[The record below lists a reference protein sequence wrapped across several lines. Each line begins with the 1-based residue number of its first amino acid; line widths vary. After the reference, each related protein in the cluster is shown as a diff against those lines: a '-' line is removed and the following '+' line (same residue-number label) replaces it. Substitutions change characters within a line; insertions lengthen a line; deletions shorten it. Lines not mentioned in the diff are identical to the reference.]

1 MHTITSTWSELL
13 GQFFPVFTQPGAKIF
28 ANLMTGW
35 ILCTARR
42 TITGIL
48 PFADPMTTRAHD
60 AYHRFFPDARWVMSQ
75 LWQKLA
81 LVLIARFCPK
91 GVITLAVDDTLFHHS
106 GRKMEGAG
114 AWRDAVR
121 STRKKVVY
129 AWGLNL
135 VVLTLQIQ
143 PPWGGEPLGL
153 PINMR
158 VHRKNQKTLIE
169 LAVEMIQEVR
179 SWVGQRAFRVVGD
192 GFYAPLAGKHLPNV
206 TIVSRIRR
214 DANLYDLLPK
224 KKKRKGRGRPRTKGK
239 KLAKLEK
246 MAAHIQKWTTVEYR
260 QRGAMVK
267 RLVYTR
273 IVLWPSVMK
282 NPIKL
287 VISRDPRGKE
297 KDDFF
302 FTTDLEMSACEVL
315 ECYGDRWAIEDTFKN
330 AKQSLGVQEPQT
342 YKRQGP
348 ERAAALGLWLYSIV
362 WLQYIQQKPNQRYF
376 FVQPWYT
383 QKNVPSFTDALS
395 CLRRELWRERIKAM
409 FGKSSVHNDKFDF
422 LIDALANAA

>member
-13 GQFFPVFTQPGAKIF
+13 GQFFSVFTKPGTKIF
-28 ANLMTGW
+28 ANLIAGW

-48 PFADPMTTRAHD
+48 PFADPMNIRAHD
-60 AYHRFFPDARWVMSQ
+60 AYHRFFPDARWATSR
-75 LWQKLA
+75 LWQKLTMT
-81 LVLIARFCPK
+81 LIARLCPK
-91 GVITLAVDDTLFHHS
+91 GMITLALDDTLFHHS
-106 GRKMEGAG
+106 GQKMDGAD

-121 STRKKVVY
+121 STKKKVVY

-158 VHRKNQKTLIE
+158 LHRKGEKTLIE
-169 LAVEMIQEVR
+169 LAVEMVQDVR
-179 SWVGQRAFRVVGD
+179 DWLGERPFRVVGD
-192 GFYAPLAGKHLPNV
+192 GFYATLAGKPLPDI
-206 TIVSRIRR
+206 TIISRIRR

-224 KKKRKGRGRPRTKGK
+224 KIKRKGRGRPRTKGK
-239 KLAKLEK
+239 QLAKLEK
-246 MAAHIQKWTTVEYR
+246 MAAHIQNWETVAYCR
-260 QRGAMVK
+260 RGTMVE

-273 IVLWPSVMK
+273 TVLWPTVTK
-282 NPIKL
+282 KPIQL
-287 VISRDPRGKE
+287 VISRDPNGKE
-297 KDDFF
+297 KDDFL
-302 FTTDLEMSACEVL
+302 FTTDLEMSAREVL

-348 ERAAALGLWLYSIV
+348 ERAAALGLCLYSMV
-362 WLQYIQQKPNQRYF
+362 WFWYLRQKPSQRYF
-376 FVQPWYT
+376 LVPAWYQ
-383 QKNVPSFTDALS
+383 QKSLPSFADALS
-395 CLRRELWRERIKAM
+395 CLRRELWRERIKVM
-409 FGKSSVHNDKFDF
+409 FGNSSVHDHKFEF
-422 LIDALANAA
+422 LIEALATAA